1 MSVLIIAE
9 KPSMAR
15 QIAAAIDPNPVSR
28 AKQGVGW
35 IETKHGRV
43 TWCFGHMLELAPPEH
58 YKPEWGKWTLEH
70 LPIQI
75 PEADWALRPKP
86 SAEPQINCIRD
97 LLKDATRVIHAGDP
111 DREGQMLVDELLE
124 RLRWKGQTDRL
135 MVYDLTPAGVREAMK
150 KIQPNANFANLYVAA
165 MCRARADWL
174 VGMNLTRAA
183 TKRLGPKISIGRV
196 QTPTLAMV
204 VRRDLAIEG
213 HVAATFFTLQA
224 AVANQAL
231 TLSLVHDAENQR
243 IFDRKEADRIAKAIE
258 GTTVELNI
266 ETADEL
272 GRSPLPHTASSFHK
286 EAEKLFGWSA
296 KQAAE
301 LLQSLYDQQLVSY
314 PRTDCAYLPSE
325 QAKDAVPLAQKLAE
339 TGLFPP
345 SNALALAPKD
355 RVYNDSKVEEHHGL
369 TPTRKLPPAD
379 LDKREMEAWK
389 LVVRRFLASLAP
401 DDRVSVTTVSFEGEG
416 RVFKV
421 KGEVPLNREASWL
434 ALFPPKEEKNLPLPR
449 ALFTAG
455 PNPKVLVRQVDVKSG
470 KTTPPKP
477 YTEASLREDMSSA
490 AKFVENAALKA
501 MLKETDGIGTAS
513 TQPAIIE
520 TIKDRGYVV
529 LEGRGKTK
537 YLRST
542 KLGRYVVQAMPPA
555 PCDPGITAA
564 WELRLKDIAKGAADP
579 REFMQRIDA
588 FVAKHVEML
597 RTGSMPELP
606 PDLKE
611 ESKTRSADRV
621 SRRKVLGKKRKNA

>member
-1 MSVLIIAE
+1 MSVLMIAE

-35 IETKHGRV
+35 IETRHGRI

-58 YKPEWGKWTLEH
+58 YKAEWGKWTLEH

-75 PEADWALRPKP
+75 PEADWTLRPKP

-124 RLRWKGQTDRL
+124 RLRWKGKTDRL

-204 VRRDLAIEG
+204 VRRDLAIEA
-213 HVAATFFTLQA
+213 HVVQTFFTLQA

-243 IFDRKEADRIAKAIE
+243 IFDRSDATRIAKAIE
-258 GTTVELNI
+258 GTTVELSI

-286 EAEKLFGWSA
+286 EGEKLFGWSA

-325 QAKDAVPLAQKLAE
+325 QAKDALPLAQKLVDTA
-339 TGLFPP
+339 LFPP
-345 SNALALAPKD
+345 SATLALAPKD

-389 LVVRRFLASLAP
+389 LVARRFLASLAP
-401 DDRVSVTTVSFEGEG
+401 DDRVSVTSVSFVGES
-416 RVFKV
+416 RVFKT

-434 ALFPPKEEKNLPLPR
+434 SLFPPKEEKNLPLPR
-449 ALFTAG
+449 ALFAAG
-455 PNPKVLVRQVDVKSG
+455 QKPKVIVRQVEVKTG

-477 YTEASLREDMSSA
+477 YTEATLREDMSSA

-537 YLRST
+537 VLRST
-542 KLGRYVVQAMPPA
+542 KLGRYVIKAMPPA
-555 PCDPGITAA
+555 PCDAGITAA

-579 REFMQRIDA
+579 RDFMQRIDA

-597 RTGSMPELP
+597 RTGPMPELP

-611 ESKTRSADRV
+611 ESKTRSEDRV